1 MPADGFYQVNPAV
14 SELLAQAVV
23 DEYRRGANKAP
34 EVMDLYCGV
43 GVFGIL
49 CRPPKLVGVE
59 SGRQA
64 VAFAKRNAAIHKVQ
78 ADFFADQVG
87 RVVRRLKAGERT
99 TVIVDP
105 PRGGLEHGVVK
116 WLAHSR
122 APRIIYVSCD
132 PATLIRDLKGLAG
145 AYSVASVRR
154 FEMFPRTAR
163 FETLVV
169 LERHPSL
176 TAASNQ

>member
-1 MPADGFYQVNPAV
+1 
-14 SELLAQAVV
+14 
-23 DEYRRGANKAP
+23 
-34 EVMDLYCGV
+34 MDSN
-43 GVFGIL
+43 
-49 CRPPKLVGVE
+49 R
-59 SGRQA
+59 A
-64 VAFAKRNAAIHKVQ
+64 
-78 ADFFADQVG
+78 
-87 RVVRRLKAGERT
+87 VRRLRAGERT

-132 PATLIRDLKGLAG
+132 PATMIRDLRTITA
-145 AYSVASVRR
+145 AYTVSAVRR